1 MSHPATTPSPD
12 RPAHPRAG
20 EPPTARGS
28 APVADEI
35 RPPAW
40 AVSAARRLDLLEF
53 TTEFGGL
60 LPEVHRRIVKVE
72 VWPTYQEPET
82 GSLHAYMSGNH
93 AVVRALLEI
102 EAEQDSAAYD
112 HVQQAGASFIRLRA
126 VTLPLTPYLTY
137 EMLNYTVRARLG
149 ETIEIAD
156 LTADRR
162 PLPNPRSFDFL
173 LFDRDAALIHDYG
186 HDGLQVGGWLTR
198 DPAVLARLARN
209 AAALRR
215 RTVPLDAFLA
225 AQPGNRV
232 DPWTG
237 LDMAV
242 HANGAGALQ
251 RSHRAPAT
259 PAATGSDHT
268 ISVADQPA
276 GTAAAPADGPR

>member
-1 MSHPATTPSPD
+1 VATAHRLTLPAFIS
-12 RPAHPRAG
+12 
-20 EPPTARGS
+20 
-28 APVADEI
+28 
-35 RPPAW
+35 
-40 AVSAARRLDLLEF
+40 
-53 TTEFGGL
+53 EFGRQY
-60 LPEVHRRIVKVE
+60 PRVRRRTVKVE
-72 VWPTYQEPET
+72 VWQTYQEPDT

-102 EAEQDSAAYD
+102 EANHDRAVYD
-112 HVQQAGASFIRLRA
+112 HVQRTGTPFIRLRA

-198 DPAVLARLARN
+198 EPAVLARLTRN

-215 RTVPLDAFLA
+215 RAVSLDGFLA
-225 AQPGNRV
+225 NQSGNPP
-232 DPWTG
+232 D
-237 LDMAV
+237 
-242 HANGAGALQ
+242 
-251 RSHRAPAT
+251 S
-259 PAATGSDHT
+259 
-268 ISVADQPA
+268 
-276 GTAAAPADGPR
+276 